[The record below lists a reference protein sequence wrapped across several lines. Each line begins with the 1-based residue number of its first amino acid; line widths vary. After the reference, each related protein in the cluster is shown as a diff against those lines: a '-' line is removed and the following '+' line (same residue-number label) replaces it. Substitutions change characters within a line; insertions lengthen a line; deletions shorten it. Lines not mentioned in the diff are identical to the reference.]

1 MDVSGDYVIATGVM
15 HSVKEFVEEAFKHV
29 GTQIEWEGTEEKQV
43 GKEKGS
49 GYIFYIFYKRVYI
62 SPPLPFL

>member
-1 MDVSGDYVIATGVM
+1 MDVPGDYVIATGVM

-29 GTQIEWEGTEEKQV
+29 GTQIEWEGTGEKQV

-49 GYIFYIFYKRVYI
+49 GYSVYFYIFTG
-62 SPPLPFL
+62 